1 MTFSVPFQINVAFAF
16 SDTNEITSAEFK
28 VSFDRGQFLYGSTSP
43 YAYPEVRDKDI
54 DSAIAEAL
62 AVFNPGLFPD
72 EATCKQAL
80 YYLTAHFVQ
89 QDLDVIVSGGQAKF
103 NQSSRSADGISESLS
118 IPEWMNEGEFAFFA
132 TTYYGQKYLIL
143 AKPYLDGAIF
153 AVSGATLP

>member
-1 MTFSVPFQINVAFAF
+1 MST
-16 SDTNEITSAEFK
+16 TITAAEFK
-28 VSFDRGQFLYGSTSP
+28 AYFDRGQFLYDETVP
-43 YAYPEVRDKDI
+43 YVYPAVRDQDI

-72 EATCKQAL
+72 DATCKQAL

-89 QDLDVIVSGGQAKF
+89 QDLDAVASNGQAKF

-118 IPEWMNEGEFAFFA
+118 IPEWMNEGEFAFYSN
-132 TTYYGQKYLIL
+132 TYYGQKYLVL
-143 AKPYLDGAIF
+143 AKPYLDGAVF